1 MRRRTFIA
9 GLGSAA
15 AWPLAARAQQDDRVR
30 ALLNRILRMQAENT
44 AANIRQ
50 FTREIESQVGWTVQL
65 PWSAGTLDQRRFD
78 GLRLIRQVPAI
89 TELAQLD
96 SAGIE
101 QLRVSR
107 LAMDVVSSQ
116 TDFSHDP
123 KFTEAIAH
131 KVYYGPV
138 YFRESGPVNAGV
150 SEPYMTLSL
159 AGARRDVGV
168 SVVEINLKLLWEV
181 VSQTK
186 VGERGQAYVIDAQGR
201 LIAHPDI
208 NLVRRRTDMT
218 GFAQVKAAR
227 SAGND
232 PNVVSVREGTDILGR
247 DVLTAY
253 ALVVPL
259 GWLVFVELPI
269 EEANAAAQ

>member
-1 MRRRTFIA
+1 MKRRTFIG
-9 GLGSAA
+9 GLGGAVV
-15 AWPLAARAQQDDRVR
+15 WPLAARAQQGDRVR
-30 ALLNRILRMQAENT
+30 APLNRILRMQAENT
-44 AANIRQ
+44 AANVRQ
-50 FTREIESQVGWTVQL
+50 FIREIEIQVGGTMQL

-78 GLRLIRQVPAI
+78 GVRLLRRVPAI
-89 TELAQLD
+89 SELAQLD

-107 LAMDVVSSQ
+107 LGMDVVGSQ

-123 KFTEAIAH
+123 KFTEAVAH
-131 KVYYGPV
+131 KVYYRPV
-138 YFRESGPVNAGV
+138 YFRESGPVDARV

-159 AGARRDVGV
+159 AGAHRDVGV
-168 SVVEINLKLLWEV
+168 SVVEVNLKLLSHV

-186 VGERGQAYVIDAQGR
+186 VGERGQAYVIDAQDR

-208 NLVRRRTDMT
+208 NLVLRRTDMT
-218 GFAQVKAAR
+218 GFAQAKAAR

-232 PNVVSVREGTDILGR
+232 PNVESVREGKDILGR